1 MSVPM
6 NIITATEFRS
16 NQRKYFDL
24 AEREPV
30 FVTRAGKKPIALTPV
45 DLDSYPTQEETKA
58 IEEGLEAYKRGEYTT
73 IDPDNVWESFK

>member
-1 MSVPM
+1 MSAPM

-30 FVTRAGKKPIALTPV
+30 FVTRAGKTPIALTPV

-73 IDPDNVWESFK
+73 IDPDNVWESIK